1 MKKILLSCLFVLSLL
16 LATAPMAAAA
26 PADSADTYG
35 DIAGAWYED
44 AARAY
49 AYPEIFA
56 DGSGKLDAD
65 KDITRIEFV
74 RVLHRALG
82 ISIEYFA
89 ANDIGDSFDD
99 MKNDDAG
106 ANELI
111 DLVTAGIV
119 GAGGSFQPGA
129 PLTREVMISWTVAA
143 LDYVTGGD
151 YAMILLLPAP
161 FDDDAQIDPACKDD
175 VVKAVVLQLI
185 NGRGGNMLHPKDG
198 ATRAE
203 ALTVVYRL
211 TGLIETLKDDVTVSA
226 AASEAGGGLT
236 MSLTVRN
243 NTAKAVTIHFTSGQ
257 HYDFKLF
264 DGDGES
270 LYTWSADKL
279 FIQELNDTVIEP
291 GQTLTYTAE
300 LDGDAYGAIRDDAAL
315 LKAFVTGTSDDFEI
329 DGNGYEA
336 VIESQ

>member
-1 MKKILLSCLFVLSLL
+1 MKKALLSCLLVFSLL
-16 LATAPMAAAA
+16 LATAPVASAA
-26 PADSADTYG
+26 PADGSGTYG
-35 DIAGAWYED
+35 DIAGKWYED

-49 AYPEIFA
+49 AYPEVFS

-119 GAGGSFQPGA
+119 EEGGSFHPDA
-129 PLTREVMISWTVAA
+129 PLTREVMVSWTVAA

-151 YAMILLLPAP
+151 YAMIMLMPAP
-161 FDDDAQIDPACKDD
+161 FDDDAQIDPAYKDD

-226 AASEAGGGLT
+226 AAREAGGGLE

-243 NTAKAVTIHFTSGQ
+243 STDKAVTIRFTSGQ
-257 HYDFKLF
+257 HFDFKLF
-264 DGDGES
+264 DADGKS

-291 GQTLTYTAE
+291 GETLTYTAE

-315 LKAFVTGTSDDFEI
+315 LKAFITGTSDDFEI

-336 VIESQ
+336 SI